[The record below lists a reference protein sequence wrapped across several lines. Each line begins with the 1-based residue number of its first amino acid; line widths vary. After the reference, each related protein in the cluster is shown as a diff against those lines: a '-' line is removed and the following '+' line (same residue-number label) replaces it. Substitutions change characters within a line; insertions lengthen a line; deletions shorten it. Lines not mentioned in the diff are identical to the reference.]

1 MSQNPESKDGD
12 SELKR
17 VAIEGTLPLKAVGI
31 ENLKEANPQ
40 HMPPHRYLHPW
51 FARRPTPASRLAVLA
66 SILPEGVEAN
76 ELLRWI
82 QIGPSDVNGN
92 VDISSYVADR
102 KSSEDS
108 RKGTL
113 EDHYGYPRPFTRS
126 PTESQRDEIHE
137 LLRDFWDGDLPTVM
151 DPTAGGGVIPFESLR
166 YDLPTIANELN
177 PIPSL
182 MLKAMNEYAPE
193 VGSLN
198 SELKQWGDKIDT
210 IASDNL
216 SQYFPSANDRQ
227 RPSHYACTYTV
238 TCPECACN
246 IPLVKKW
253 WLKKSSSS
261 KGIAAKPVLSDG
273 SDRIDY
279 KCVSLP
285 DDISKSEFNPQNGPK
300 TRSGAECLR
309 CGVVLEADTIQN
321 MFYEGEYEIEIYGV
335 KYAEDGGNG
344 GWRAPTEGDR
354 QAHQEAV
361 ERVESDF
368 ALNSLI
374 SENRY
379 IGDED
384 RAGPYGVKEWRE
396 AFTPIQLIT
405 HYEYLQAF
413 NQCKEQI
420 HSRYD
425 ERRAEALLTILSLA
439 ASKAVDRNTRFSPLD
454 TSKGYPG
461 DALGGKHFTLQW
473 AFVENNLST
482 GNQRY
487 RTILDRVANSY
498 EEIVS
503 YLDGVDPSRSEVLT
517 GDAADLSLDDNSIQA
532 VVIDPP
538 YYDSIIYSELS
549 DMCYVWLKEYVGSLF
564 PDMFSSDLTNKTDE
578 AVANVAEYDEVAS
591 KSKSKSDFAAEDYED
606 KMAGIFQELYRI
618 IEPGGV
624 MTVMF
629 THKESSAW
637 DTLTKSLIRS
647 GFTVTSTHPITS
659 EMPQRTDT
667 RGGGSADSTLLLT
680 GRKPVDADEQNDEAI
695 PTLWSDVRADT
706 REVAKEAARDLL
718 DAGLSLTKTDVIIS
732 AFGPTLKVY
741 ADAYPVVDDQD
752 QEVPPRRA
760 LEEAREA
767 VTRVLVEEY
776 LEGERLDN
784 LDDITEW
791 YILSW
796 LVHESDTFHYDDGR
810 QLGLGIGVDIDD
822 IKRSTK
828 IWGKKRGDIQLK
840 THDDRVQDITLPPE
854 ERSNRTPVDPDAL
867 SYTIALDAVHAA
879 MHIYEKQG
887 EDVAI
892 DWLKERNFDTDA
904 AFKATLKALLQV
916 LPRNTSE
923 WEAARDLALGRTHDA
938 LGLEFTPT
946 DFAKAKEG
954 ALEQSELGDHT

>member
-1 MSQNPESKDGD
+1 MSQNNTNPDAD
-12 SELKR
+12 SRRKQL
-17 VAIEGTLPLKAVGI
+17 AIEGNLPLKAVGI

-66 SILPEGVEAN
+66 SILPEGVDPN
-76 ELLRWI
+76 DLLRWI
-82 QIGPSDVNGN
+82 QIGPSNGSDI
-92 VDISSYVADR
+92 DISSYVADK
-102 KSSEDS
+102 KSSEND
-108 RKGTL
+108 RDGTL
-113 EDHYGYPRPFTRS
+113 QEHYGYPRPFTKS
-126 PTESQRDEIHE
+126 PTDTQRKEIHE
-137 LLRDFWDGDLPTVM
+137 ILREFWDGELPTVM
-151 DPTAGGGVIPFESLR
+151 EPTAGGGVIPFESLR
-166 YDLPTIANELN
+166 YDLPTVANELN

-198 SELKQWGDKIDT
+198 SELKRWGDEIDT
-210 IASDNL
+210 LASEKL
-216 SQYFPSANDRQ
+216 STYFPSANDRQ
-227 RPSHYACTYTV
+227 RPSHFACTYTV
-238 TCPECACN
+238 TCPECGCN

-253 WLKKSSSS
+253 WVKKSSSS
-261 KGIAAKPVLSDG
+261 KGIAARPILTDG
-273 SDRIDY
+273 SDNVDY
-279 KCVSLP
+279 ECVTLP
-285 DDISKSEFNPQNGPK
+285 DDVTKSEFDPQNGPK

-309 CGVVLEADTIQN
+309 CGVVLEADSITKRFKQ
-321 MFYEGEYEIEIYGV
+321 GEYEVEIYGV

-344 GWRAPTEGDR
+344 GWRAPSDEDR
-354 QAHQEAV
+354 RAHQEANA
-361 ERVESDF
+361 RVQSDF
-368 ALNSLI
+368 ELNSLI
-374 SENRY
+374 TENRY

-384 RAGPYGVKEWRE
+384 RAGPYGVKEWSQ
-396 AFTPIQLIT
+396 AFTPVQLIT

-413 NQCKEQI
+413 QECKEEI
-420 HSRYD
+420 RSKYS
-425 ERRAEALLTILSLA
+425 ERKAEAILTILSLA

-482 GNQRY
+482 GNQSY
-487 RTILDRVANSY
+487 RTILDRVIDSY

-503 YLDGVDPSRSEVLT
+503 YLEGVDASRSEVLT
-517 GDAADLSLDDNSIQA
+517 GDAADLPIEDDTIQA

-549 DMCYVWLKEYVGSLF
+549 DMCYVWLKEYVGDLF
-564 PDMFSSDLTNKTDE
+564 HDMFSSELTNKTDE

-591 KSKSKSDFAAEDYED
+591 GTKSKSDFAAEDYED
-606 KMAGIFQELYRI
+606 KMAEIFQELYRV

-680 GRKPVDADEQNDEAI
+680 GRKPVDADQDVGEVM

-732 AFGPTLKVY
+732 AFGPTLKIY

-767 VTRVLVEEY
+767 VTRVLVDEY
-776 LEGERLDN
+776 LEGEGIED

-796 LVHESDTFHYDDGR
+796 LVHESDTFHYDDGH
-810 QLGLGIGVDIDD
+810 QLGLGIGVDIDE

-840 THDDRVQDITLPPE
+840 THNERVQDVTLPEE
-854 ERSNRTPVDPDAL
+854 ERSTRTPIDPDAL
-867 SYTIALDAVHAA
+867 SYTISLDAVHAA
-879 MHIYEKQG
+879 MHVYEKQG

-892 DWLKERNFDTDA
+892 DWLKDRNFDTDA

-916 LPRNTSE
+916 LPQNNPE

-946 DFAKAKEG
+946 DFADLKEG
-954 ALEQSELGDHT
+954 TTEQSELADHT